1 MACACGKN
9 SKALQEPAGITLT
22 AAGLHSILPGESCA
36 YCASKHIGIAVAS
49 LAASPSRPL
58 LLGEL
63 ELARRHSLLE
73 FPDLAETL
81 VDTMSMVSSRRDDG
95 LAKSLHHAAAVADAI
110 ISSQTPSEG
119 HTESYRMSDAPPGNP
134 FVGELHLCAA
144 YRLSFELGYAIPNR
158 PMILGDMAL
167 ATEALSGIAYAQA
180 MDIREYR
187 HRVQTMRASDVNIY
201 WPRIAGEVSAII
213 DARLESLL
221 QEHWDPYLA
230 YISSGPPRT

>member
-1 MACACGKN
+1 MPCSCGK
-9 SKALQEPAGITLT
+9 SLAKSSIELS
-22 AAGLHSILPGESCA
+22 AASSVTLHSILPGESCA

-63 ELARRHSLLE
+63 ELARRHTLLE
-73 FPDLAETL
+73 FPELAEAIAGAILMVSARRDEGLALALYRVADLADRT
-81 VDTMSMVSSRRDDG
+81 
-95 LAKSLHHAAAVADAI
+95 
-110 ISSQTPSEG
+110 ISSQTPAEG
-119 HTESYRMSDAPPGNP
+119 HVESYTMRDAPAGNP
-134 FVGELHLCAA
+134 FAGELHLSAA

-158 PMILGDMAL
+158 MMILGDMAL
-167 ATEALSGIAYAQA
+167 ATEALSGVAYTQA